1 MEMRDAG
8 NAVLLISAD
17 LDEVMEL
24 SDRIMVMYGG
34 RKTGELLRAEADEHK
49 LGRMMFGI
57 TESEEA
63 EG

>member
-24 SDRIMVMYGG
+24 SDPRIMVMYGG

-49 LGRMMFGI
+49 LGG
-57 TESEEA
+57 
-63 EG
+63 